1 MDNEKFFNDFLQ
13 CISTKI
19 TPISYNTWFANVK
32 LLSNENNNLV
42 FEVENKYKKD
52 YIKQYY
58 DDLIDEVLDQLTS
71 SNYTYD
77 VKSSDEVEEVKC
89 VVETELPKFKRNNS
103 GLQPNYTFNNYI
115 VGESNRLAQM
125 TAMAVAE
132 NPGMVYNPFFIYG
145 KSGVG
150 KTHLMHAIGNYIQEN
165 SNKTVLYVSIDT
177 FINDFININIARK
190 NEDNTE
196 LVEQFKN
203 KYRNVDVL
211 IIDDIQLL
219 SNATKT
225 QGEFFN
231 TFEYLHQSNKQI
243 IVSSDRSPDDLKL
256 LEDRLRTR
264 FAWGLTVC
272 ISPPDYDLRIKILK
286 NKLIGLEIGT
296 MMKDEVL
303 EYIANN
309 FDSDVRHLEGALNTI
324 YANVSLMKPKEINL
338 EFAVEVLRN
347 SIGSNIYITNNVA
360 KIQKAVADYFDLTVE
375 NLKSKKRTANINLAR
390 QIAMYLCKMTTSE
403 TLDRIGLEFN
413 RDHATVIH
421 ASDKIEQELKTSEE
435 RQNQIKEIKVRIAN

>member
-77 VKSSDEVEEVKC
+77 VKSSDEVEEVKV

-150 KTHLMHAIGNYIQEN
+150 KTHLMHAIGNYIQDN
-165 SNKTVLYVSIDT
+165 SNKIVLYVSIDT

-190 NEDNTE
+190 SEDNSD

-286 NKLIGLEIGT
+286 NKLIGLEIGS
-296 MMKDEVL
+296 MIKDEVL

-435 RQNQIKEIKVRIAN
+435 RQKQIKEIKVRIAN

>member
-190 NEDNTE
+190 NEDNSE

-272 ISPPDYDLRIKILK
+272 ISPPDYDLRIKILR

-296 MMKDEVL
+296 MMTDEVL
-303 EYIANN
+303 EYITNN

-435 RQNQIKEIKVRIAN
+435 RQKQIKEIKVRIAN

>member
-150 KTHLMHAIGNYIQEN
+150 KTHLMNAIGNYIQEN

-190 NEDNTE
+190 NEDNSE

-272 ISPPDYDLRIKILK
+272 ISPPDYDLRIKILR

-296 MMKDEVL
+296 MMTDEVL

-435 RQNQIKEIKVRIAN
+435 RQKQIKEIKVRIAN

>member
-1 MDNEKFFNDFLQ
+1 M
-13 CISTKI
+13 
-19 TPISYNTWFANVK
+19 
-32 LLSNENNNLV
+32 
-42 FEVENKYKKD
+42 
-52 YIKQYY
+52 
-58 DDLIDEVLDQLTS
+58 
-71 SNYTYD
+71 
-77 VKSSDEVEEVKC
+77 
-89 VVETELPKFKRNNS
+89 
-103 GLQPNYTFNNYI
+103 
-115 VGESNRLAQM
+115 
-125 TAMAVAE
+125 
-132 NPGMVYNPFFIYG
+132 
-145 KSGVG
+145 
-150 KTHLMHAIGNYIQEN
+150 
-165 SNKTVLYVSIDT
+165 
-177 FINDFININIARK
+177 
-190 NEDNTE
+190 
-196 LVEQFKN
+196 
-203 KYRNVDVL
+203 
-211 IIDDIQLL
+211 
-219 SNATKT
+219 
-225 QGEFFN
+225 
-231 TFEYLHQSNKQI
+231 
-243 IVSSDRSPDDLKL
+243 
-256 LEDRLRTR
+256 EDRLRTR

-286 NKLIGLEIGT
+286 NKLIGLEIGS
-296 MMKDEVL
+296 MIKDEVL

-435 RQNQIKEIKVRIAN
+435 RQKQIKEIKVRIAN

>member
-77 VKSSDEVEEVKC
+77 VKSSDEVEEVKV

-165 SNKTVLYVSIDT
+165 SNKIVLYVSIDT

-190 NEDNTE
+190 SEDNSD

-286 NKLIGLEIGT
+286 NKLIGLEIGS
-296 MMKDEVL
+296 MIKDEVL

-435 RQNQIKEIKVRIAN
+435 RQKQIKEIKVRIAN

>member
-1 MDNEKFFNDFLQ
+1 
-13 CISTKI
+13 
-19 TPISYNTWFANVK
+19 
-32 LLSNENNNLV
+32 
-42 FEVENKYKKD
+42 
-52 YIKQYY
+52 
-58 DDLIDEVLDQLTS
+58 
-71 SNYTYD
+71 
-77 VKSSDEVEEVKC
+77 
-89 VVETELPKFKRNNS
+89 
-103 GLQPNYTFNNYI
+103 
-115 VGESNRLAQM
+115 M
-125 TAMAVAE
+125 TAVAVAE
-132 NPGMVYNPFFIYG
+132 NPGKVYNPLFIYG

-150 KTHLMHAIGNYIQEN
+150 KTHLMHAIGNYIKDN

-177 FINDFININIARK
+177 FINDFININVARK
-190 NEDNTE
+190 NDDNQD
-196 LVEQFKN
+196 LVEQFKD

-286 NKLIGLEIGT
+286 NKLIGLEISS

-338 EFAVEVLRN
+338 EFAVEVLRPN
-347 SIGSNIYITNNVA
+347 IGSNIYITNNVA
-360 KIQKAVADYFDLTVE
+360 KIQKAVADYFNITVE

-390 QIAMYLCKMTTSE
+390 QIAMYICKMTTDE

-421 ASDKIEQELKTSEE
+421 ATDKIESELKTNEE
-435 RQNQIKEIKVRIAN
+435 RIKQIKEIKEIIAN

>member
-1 MDNEKFFNDFLQ
+1 M
-13 CISTKI
+13 
-19 TPISYNTWFANVK
+19 V
-32 LLSNENNNLV
+32 SNNNNNLV

-58 DDLIDEVLDQLTS
+58 EDLIEEVLDQLTS
-71 SNYTYD
+71 STYTFN
-77 VKSSDEVEEVKC
+77 VISSDEVTETVTCEV
-89 VVETELPKFKRNNS
+89 EAELPKYKRNNS
-103 GLQPNYTFNNYI
+103 GLQPNYTFDTYI
-115 VGESNRLAQM
+115 VGDSNRLAHM
-125 TAMAVAE
+125 TAVAVAE
-132 NPGMVYNPFFIYG
+132 NPGKVYNPLFIYG

-150 KTHLMHAIGNYIQEN
+150 KTHLMHAIGNYIKDN

-177 FINDFININIARK
+177 FINDFININVARK
-190 NEDNTE
+190 NDDNQD
-196 LVEQFKN
+196 LVEQFKD

-286 NKLIGLEIGT
+286 NKLIGLEISS

-338 EFAVEVLRN
+338 EFAVEVLRPN
-347 SIGSNIYITNNVA
+347 IGSNIYITNNVA
-360 KIQKAVADYFDLTVE
+360 KIQKAVADYFNITVE

-390 QIAMYLCKMTTSE
+390 QIAMYICKMTTDE

-421 ASDKIEQELKTSEE
+421 ATDKIESELKTNEE
-435 RQNQIKEIKVRIAN
+435 RIKQIKEIKEIIAN

>member
-103 GLQPNYTFNNYI
+103 GLQQNYTFNNYI

-190 NEDNTE
+190 NEDNSE

-272 ISPPDYDLRIKILK
+272 ISPPDYDLRIKILR

-296 MMKDEVL
+296 MMTDEVL

-435 RQNQIKEIKVRIAN
+435 RQKQIKEIKVRIAN

>member
-1 MDNEKFFNDFLQ
+1 MDNEKFFHDFLQ

-32 LLSNENNNLV
+32 LLSNENNNLI

-190 NEDNTE
+190 SEDNSD

-286 NKLIGLEIGT
+286 NKLIGLEIGA

-421 ASDKIEQELKTSEE
+421 ASDKIEQELKTNEE
-435 RQNQIKEIKVRIAN
+435 RQKQIKEIKVRIAN